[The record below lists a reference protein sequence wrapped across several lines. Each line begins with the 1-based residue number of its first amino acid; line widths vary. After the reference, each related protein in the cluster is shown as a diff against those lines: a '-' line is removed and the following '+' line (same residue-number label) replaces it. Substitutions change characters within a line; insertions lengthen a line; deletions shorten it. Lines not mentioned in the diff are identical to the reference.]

1 MSTDE
6 KLNHIINKLCKYEI
20 QNIRDDVS
28 QLNKNMNGLAQA
40 ITIINDDISK
50 HKKDIENL
58 KLIND
63 NILKK
68 DTSIEQSLSNQ
79 NKKHLDNM
87 KNLSTLT

>member
-87 KNLSTLT
+87 KSLSTLT